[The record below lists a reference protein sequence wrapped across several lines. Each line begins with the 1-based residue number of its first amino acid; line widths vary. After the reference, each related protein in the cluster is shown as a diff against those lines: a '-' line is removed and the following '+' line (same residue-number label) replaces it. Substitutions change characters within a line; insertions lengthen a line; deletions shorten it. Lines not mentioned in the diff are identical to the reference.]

1 MGLRLLV
8 GGTLHPLLRPPKPE
22 ANIVPMTTTFPTDG
36 IQNLILNKKGDR
48 SYERLAR
55 DCGYDIKSRALHR
68 AATKP
73 ALGFADPDT
82 IQGLSRGLNVP
93 VADVIRA
100 YAVSLGLPMA
110 DDEKGVLRVVGA
122 GDLPESSQNLIINM
136 ARELRHAYETF
147 LEPSRADLDLAAY
160 DTGEESEGER
170 IRRQHDEVTEAP

>member
-1 MGLRLLV
+1 
-8 GGTLHPLLRPPKPE
+8 
-22 ANIVPMTTTFPTDG
+22 MTESFPSDG

-55 DCGYDIKSRALHR
+55 DCGNDIKSRALHR

-82 IQGLSRGLNVP
+82 IKGLSRGLNVP

-110 DDEKGVLRVVGA
+110 DDEKGVLRVVGGA
-122 GDLPESSQNLIINM
+122 DLPETSQNLIVSL
-136 ARELRHAYETF
+136 ARELHDAWQPKATA
-147 LEPSRADLDLAAY
+147 PTRAELDLAAY

-170 IRRQHDEVTEAP
+170 IRRQQDEATEHP